1 MRNDDGVR
9 TWLRPGLAAVTAIVI
24 AVRPLA
30 AGVTGSGSRDSTVK
44 TLQISRNNQIVL
56 TAAPSRLP
64 GDFGVGRSLTSP
76 SLDARGVLRSDIVAY
91 AFRIELVDSLGAR
104 FSPSASVQSVDA
116 AVFAGRRL
124 LVQLA
129 GTTAVSL
136 PKPLGF
142 FLSAGDTLRIV
153 ALITPVALADS
164 ESMRLRLIID
174 CEPTDRPVSRLAVM
188 MVDVSRVASGSA
200 DATGSD
206 RAIAT
211 WTWTSEI
218 AGRAMAISG
227 NAVEKAREL
236 SLTDLTT
243 GEVLWRDLRQP
254 DGPGFS
260 ATRCARIGAALLRRD
275 HVYQVAIWYGD
286 ALQIGDELPH
296 RQHGSMR
303 IMVLPAQVVST
314 R

>member
-9 TWLRPGLAAVTAIVI
+9 MWLRFGLAAVAAIVI
-24 AVRPLA
+24 AVRPIA
-30 AGVTGSGSRDSTVK
+30 ADVIDSESRDSTVK
-44 TLQISRNNQIVL
+44 TLQISRNNQVVL

-64 GDFGVGRSLTSP
+64 SDSAVGNYLTSP
-76 SLDARGVLRSDIVAY
+76 SLDARGILGSDVVAY
-91 AFRIELVDSLGAR
+91 AFRIAVVDSFGAR
-104 FSPSASVQSVDA
+104 FSRSASVESVDA
-116 AVFAGRRL
+116 AVFAGERL

-136 PKPLGF
+136 PRPFGF
-142 FLSAGDTLRIV
+142 FLTAGDTLRIV
-153 ALITPVALADS
+153 ARITPAALADS
-164 ESMRLRLIID
+164 ESIRLRLIID
-174 CEPTDRPVSRLAVM
+174 CEPTERPVSRLAVM
-188 MVDVSRVASGSA
+188 IVDVSRPASELA
-200 DATGSD
+200 NAARSD

-227 NAVEKAREL
+227 AAVEKAREL
-236 SLTDLTT
+236 SLTDVTT

-260 ATRCARIGAALLRRD
+260 ETRCARIGAAVLRRD
-275 HVYQVAIWYGD
+275 HVYQVAIRYAD
-286 ALQIGDELPH
+286 ASQVGDEPPH
-296 RQHGSMR
+296 RTRASMR
-303 IMVLPAQVVST
+303 IMVLPTQVVSI